1 MYKFLLD
8 FIYAKKK
15 DLNLTLE
22 YIISLFFLNI
32 FFVFFFFCFRIF
44 LQHS

>member
-1 MYKFLLD
+1 MRYKKRMKKGRNIEQNMYKFLLD

-22 YIISLFFLNI
+22 YIISLFF
-32 FFVFFFFCFRIF
+32 
-44 LQHS
+44 